1 MPLARLPL
9 HLLRSTLRFSSIP
22 KPLQALAIPSPA
34 SRPAPLPVAV
44 PRIGPD
50 SALVSTPDAESICSL
65 LSNPPSDR
73 PPDLDG
79 LLVWF
84 ERKLTSDLV
93 LEVLKCHRRLGR
105 SATLGFF
112 SWAGFRLGFRF
123 DDPVVEYMADFLG
136 RRKLFDDLKWLLRTV
151 ARSNGRVS
159 TRSVAICI
167 RFLGRQGRVGEA
179 LSLFEVMELE
189 LNCPPDNLVINN
201 VLYVLCKKDLSGGSI
216 DVAVRIF
223 HRIVQPDMYSYSN
236 IIIGLCRFGRLEN
249 AFEVLREMTRATLV
263 PTRTAV
269 NTLIRELCQFG
280 GKDELVGRVSI
291 RKHSRPFDILVPNL
305 MANGVLRP
313 AVEVFHM
320 IARLGLLPSTYIVD
334 ILVLR
339 LCQAGKIEEAMGILG
354 VVEGSKPNS
363 VAESYTIIIKALCEA
378 CRMDEAC
385 RVLGRMMN
393 LGLKPK
399 LIVYNSIIRA
409 FCMLGNVVEAQKYF
423 DIMNKRRCEPDRA
436 TYTMLVHANCMIQN
450 WQIAYKLL
458 MEMIGLGR
466 RPHFDTYNLVD
477 GFLKKNGELDM
488 SNKLK
493 RKMEVQDLYAHC
505 KAGRL
510 EAAYDKLSSMLAMGF
525 RPPIYA
531 RDAFECAFRK
541 SPKWKVAQELL
552 KKMEVDHSPFKQQ
565 QPDTEFKEQWPQ
577 QLTICSS
584 SQDPCSCSIGT
595 AFVPKNED
603 GAMNRQ
609 RLRGNMS

>member
-9 HLLRSTLRFSSIP
+9 HLLRSILRFSSIP

-84 ERKLTSDLV
+84 EHKLTSDLV

-249 AFEVLREMTRATLV
+249 AFEVLREMTWATLV

-269 NTLIRELCQFG
+269 NTLIRELF
-280 GKDELVGRVSI
+280 
-291 RKHSRPFDILVPNL
+291 
-305 MANGVLRP
+305 
-313 AVEVFHM
+313 EVFHM

-552 KKMEVDHSPFKQQ
+552 KKMEVDHSP
-565 QPDTEFKEQWPQ
+565 
-577 QLTICSS
+577 
-584 SQDPCSCSIGT
+584 
-595 AFVPKNED
+595 V
-603 GAMNRQ
+603 
-609 RLRGNMS
+609 